1 MSIQKTLVAFL
12 ISAVLASANAVALPK
27 VGDRAPDDFG
37 RTLSGE
43 RPKLAEYAGKVV
55 VLSFWASWCTYCL
68 KELPVL
74 ENLQRLGKGQLQVIA
89 VNQQPRDEFRAI
101 ERHMRT
107 AMKIKLTYDPEE
119 TGAQAYGVSGIPH
132 LVIIGRDGKIVKVQ
146 RGYGESALPGIVDA
160 INLAL
165 KTPAPAPDAAPATD
179 AAPAPN

>member
-1 MSIQKTLVAFL
+1 MSIQKKLAAFL
-12 ISAVLASANAVALPK
+12 ISAFLATGNAVALPE
-27 VGDRAPDDFG
+27 VGDLAPDKLG

-43 RPKLAEYAGKVV
+43 VPKLADYAGKVV
-55 VLSFWASWCTYCL
+55 VLSFWASWCGYCI

-74 ENLQRLGKGQLQVIA
+74 ENLQRAGKGQLQVIA

-107 AMKIKLTYDPEE
+107 AMTIKLTYDPEE

-132 LVIIGRDGKIVKVQ
+132 LVIIGRDRKIIKVQ

-165 KTPAPAPDAAPATD
+165 KTPAP
-179 AAPAPN
+179 N